1 MNSQEFLKE
10 VLNSEIC
17 PSNFE
22 IIYKSFLKYQKA
34 AIDTLNEFHRV
45 CEENKIQYQLAY
57 GSLLGAIR
65 DNGQIPW
72 DYDVDVFV
80 PFEEK
85 DRLITSLKRDLDD
98 KYYFY
103 CPEVDSKCRH
113 FVMRLAPK
121 KYRTEAIHVDVFY
134 MIGGPKNV
142 EECIDLKQKIASLLN
157 IRFSKLVVAKEEA
170 MGINKKFFKLILNKI
185 KVHSEKLDNVE
196 KQFYDLCSTHPVYN
210 SDYCIPTDKFGMT
223 TIYDSKMWN
232 TYLIS
237 TTTGIYRV
245 PCNYDEILTSIYGNW
260 HQYLPLKSRIKEV
273 TKSYKRLKYFDDNF

>member
-121 KYRTEAIHVDVFY
+121 KYRTPEKPKLIGSFSSICEAEAVF
-134 MIGGPKNV
+134 V
-142 EECIDLKQKIASLLN
+142 
-157 IRFSKLVVAKEEA
+157 VVAHGVTV
-170 MGINKKFFKLILNKI
+170 GIGLAVFVLHVLRHILILVETRNI
-185 KVHSEKLDNVE
+185 VGADADAIFIHSDDRVVLRESE
-196 KQFYDLCSTHPVYN
+196 G
-210 SDYCIPTDKFGMT
+210 KFSCWSELTEEDVKSSLREG
-223 TIYDSKMWN
+223 IEAGCQN
-232 TYLIS
+232 IGIRLHIS
-237 TTTGIYRV
+237 HE
-245 PCNYDEILTSIYGNW
+245 PS
-260 HQYLPLKSRIKEV
+260 
-273 TKSYKRLKYFDDNF
+273 